1 MKGAGKY
8 AEELKALVKKFAK
21 EGKNHP
27 MQKQEPLRTMVRA
40 IFSFDTTDAR
50 ADEALAVVDRE
61 FVDINE
67 LRVATELE
75 VEDLIGP
82 KYPQI
87 GKRAGMTNSILNGIF
102 DREGVL
108 SLDRVSTLKKA
119 EVRQFLKELPGMT
132 PYVEG
137 SVCLLSLDISAMPVD
152 DMMLSALK
160 QAGAVDNAATLEEAQ
175 KFVEGHV
182 KPEELYELYA
192 GFRRQAKENF
202 APPAAPAPADEPKKK
217 KK

>member
-8 AEELKALVKKFAK
+8 AEELKALVKKFVK
-21 EGKNHP
+21 DGKNQP
-27 MQKQEPLRTMVRA
+27 MQKQEPLRTLVRA
-40 IFSFDTTDAR
+40 MFSFDTTDAK
-50 ADEALAVVDRE
+50 ADEALAIVDRE

-75 VEDLIGP
+75 VEALIGA

-87 GKRAGMTNSILNGIF
+87 IRRASLISSVMNAIF

-119 EVRQFLKELPGMT
+119 EVRQFLKELPGMV
-132 PYVEG
+132 PFVEG
-137 SVCLLSLDISAMPVD
+137 CVCLLSLDVTAMPLD
-152 DMMLSALK
+152 DMGMAYLK
-160 QAGAVDNAATLEEAQ
+160 QAGALDAGMGLDDAQ
-175 KFVEGHV
+175 KFIETHI
-182 KPEELYELYA
+182 KPEDVYELYA
-192 GFRRQAKENF
+192 GLRRQAKENF
-202 APPAAPAPADEPKKK
+202 VLPAPPAPAADAKKK

>member
-8 AEELKALVKKFAK
+8 AEELKALVKKFGK
-21 EGKNHP
+21 EGKAQP
-27 MQKQEPLRTMVRA
+27 LQKQDPLRTLARA
-40 IFSFDTTDAR
+40 IFSFDTTDAK

-82 KYPQI
+82 RYPQI
-87 GKRAGMTNSILNGIF
+87 AKRAGMISSIFNGIF
-102 DREGVL
+102 DKEGVL

-119 EVRQFLKELPGMT
+119 EIRQFLKELPGMT

-137 SVCLLSLDISAMPVD
+137 
-152 DMMLSALK
+152 
-160 QAGAVDNAATLEEAQ
+160 
-175 KFVEGHV
+175 
-182 KPEELYELYA
+182 
-192 GFRRQAKENF
+192 
-202 APPAAPAPADEPKKK
+202 
-217 KK
+217 

>member
-21 EGKNHP
+21 EGKTQP
-27 MQKQEPLRTMVRA
+27 LQKQDPLRTMVRA
-40 IFSFDTTDAR
+40 IFSFDTTDAK

-87 GKRAGMTNSILNGIF
+87 VKRAGLISSILNGIF

-119 EVRQFLKELPGMT
+119 EIRQFLKDLPGMT

-137 SVCLLSLDISAMPVD
+137 SVCLLSLDIAAMPID
-152 DMMLSALK
+152 DQGLATLK
-160 QAGAVDNAATLEEAQ
+160 QIGAIDPAATLEEAQ

-182 KPEELYELYA
+182 KPEELYELYT

-202 APPAAPAPADEPKKK
+202 APPAPPAPPEDAKKK

>member
-21 EGKNHP
+21 ECKIQP
-27 MQKQEPLRTMVRA
+27 LQKQEPLRTLVRA
-40 IFSFDTTDAR
+40 MFSFDTTDAK
-50 ADEALAVVDRE
+50 ADEALAIVDRE

-75 VEDLIGP
+75 VEALIGA

-87 GKRAGMTNSILNGIF
+87 IKRASLISSVMNAIF

-119 EVRQFLKELPGMT
+119 EVRQLLKELPGMT
-132 PYVEG
+132 PFVEG
-137 SVCLLSLDISAMPVD
+137 SVCLLSLDITAMPID
-152 DMMLSALK
+152 DMGMAYLK
-160 QAGAVDNAATLEEAQ
+160 QAGALDAAIGLEEAQ
-175 KFVEGHV
+175 KFIETHI
-182 KPEELYELYA
+182 KPEEVYELYA
-192 GFRRQAKENF
+192 GLRRLAKENY
-202 APPAAPAPADEPKKK
+202 APPAPPAPAEETKKK